1 MPLSALAKV
10 RKALRQ
16 RGAATRPQLATDTGL
31 SLVSCNQA
39 VAELCRNGEAEAAGV
54 VPSGGGRPVR
64 LYQLN
69 TQYAYGAYFQAHR
82 RGALIQGTLEIC
94 DMLGKTQ
101 STYNADFA
109 YLGAESLD
117 AWLDKE
123 ARRHKLYGISLEIAA
138 DIMPPRLIK
147 HLEARYQC
155 PTRLLNTADAL
166 ADDKEDTLTLYIRQG
181 EAPVCSLRHNG
192 AQQHTGEL
200 GLLPLPAD
208 WSKLD
213 YSDHTLVEEMIARLI
228 TILACTL
235 APARCVIFADFWS
248 PRLTKRIRFNVS
260 SKLHQEQVALHFR
273 SITPALAAAILRTFA
288 CTA

>member
-1 MPLSALAKV
+1 MPLSALEKV
-10 RKALRQ
+10 RRALRQ
-16 RGAATRPQLATDTGL
+16 RGEATRPQLSTDTGL

-39 VAELCRNGEAEAAGV
+39 VAELCRNGEAKAAGV
-54 VPSGGGRPVR
+54 IPSGGGRPVR

-69 TQYAYGAYFQAHR
+69 TQYSYGAYFQAQR
-82 RGALIQGTLEIC
+82 RGSLIQGSLEIC

-101 STYNADFA
+101 RTYSADFA

-123 ARRHKLYGISLEIAA
+123 ARRHKLHGISLEIAA
-138 DIMPPRLIK
+138 DIMPPQLLK

-166 ADDKEDTLTLYIRQG
+166 ADEVEGTLTLYIRQG
-181 EAPVCSLRHNG
+181 EAPVCSLRHGNK
-192 AQQHTGEL
+192 QQHTGEL

-235 APARCVIFADFWS
+235 DPDRFVIFSDFWTS
-248 PRLTKRIRFNVS
+248 RLTKRIRFNVS
-260 SKLHQEQVALHFR
+260 SKLQQEEVALHFR
-273 SITPALAAAILRTFA
+273 SITPAHAAALLRTYA